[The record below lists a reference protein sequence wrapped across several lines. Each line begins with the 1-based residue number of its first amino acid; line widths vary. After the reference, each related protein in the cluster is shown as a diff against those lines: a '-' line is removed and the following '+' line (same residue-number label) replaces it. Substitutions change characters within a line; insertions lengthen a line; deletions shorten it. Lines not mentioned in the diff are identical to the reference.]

1 MATIAYGMGVNCK
14 GVSRVIHF
22 SPFKSVEAYLQESGR
37 CGRDGEQSDAL
48 LLYNGITSKVAEA
61 DMKSYINSTSCQR
74 QFLLN
79 HFGLK
84 NVNCPAGHLCCDICG
99 DSCQCQDGHYCDVDL
114 HLPIETTEEKETQVR
129 KISSEQF
136 SLLKKRRKERRKVLL
151 LMMMDVVSWLAT
163 LNY

>member
-1 MATIAYGMGVNCK
+1 M
-14 GVSRVIHF
+14 
-22 SPFKSVEAYLQESGR
+22 
-37 CGRDGEQSDAL
+37 
-48 LLYNGITSKVAEA
+48 LLYNGITSKVADA

-79 HFGLK
+79 HFGLQ

-136 SLLKKRRKERRKVLL
+136 SLLKKEGK
-151 LMMMDVVSWLAT
+151 
-163 LNY
+163 YCC

>member
-1 MATIAYGMGVNCK
+1 M
-14 GVSRVIHF
+14 
-22 SPFKSVEAYLQESGR
+22 
-37 CGRDGEQSDAL
+37 
-48 LLYNGITSKVAEA
+48 LLYNGITSKVADA

-79 HFGLK
+79 HFGLQ

-129 KISSEQF
+129 KISSEQL